1 MESVLRDTVV
11 VSMVGVESQ
20 KSTVELV
27 VNPNSVSAMERLLPL
42 LPLLLLLRPKLH
54 LLEVMTD
61 VVRTS
66 VNVQKVNVVVN
77 GAGVEQLIS
86 TVS

>member
-27 VNPNSVSAMERLLPL
+27 VNPNSVSAMERLVPL